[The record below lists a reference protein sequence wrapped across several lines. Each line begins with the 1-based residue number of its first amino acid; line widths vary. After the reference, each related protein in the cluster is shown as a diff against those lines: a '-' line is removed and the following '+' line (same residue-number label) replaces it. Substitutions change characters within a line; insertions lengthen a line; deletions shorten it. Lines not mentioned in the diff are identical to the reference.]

1 MNSLIIIEL
10 LLVTVIIAVQTGMAW
25 KTGRNIAKLRQII
38 PDGILDFQVKK
49 FHIPGQ
55 DLRNSRPIDILAR
68 LDNYKKPQENSTNDL
83 QKVSLVSPGQRF
95 NVVFDH
101 LLYSLNIYLL
111 RNQSTAAD
119 FNLMKDITE
128 RNLEIEEE
136 EIEHTLT
143 VPLYLGLMG
152 TMVGIVFGLVNLYF
166 INDSG
171 EIDMQSFLGGVSV
184 AMFASFWGLLCTVRN
199 SSFRLK
205 KARTTLERNKND
217 FYTFLQTELMPVVN
231 QSIASSIQAMH
242 QHLMKFNNRFTAN
255 LHELSGM
262 FDKNHDALIAQE
274 NILQSLERIDIT
286 EFAKA
291 NVAVL
296 RELKGNIEQME
307 RFNQYMGN
315 LNQMVLSSKNMSDS
329 FKELL
334 SQTNH
339 FKELAQKLDER
350 TEQGNKMMA
359 FLHAH
364 FTELDNIRSRMG
376 ESILNT
382 EDTTIKALKQLEE
395 HTQAKIEAIKQLT
408 IKEEDLMVKAFSE
421 SKSQLANLESLQTIN
436 SNLKLFLNL
445 VNNYKLKS
453 EKESNL
459 NIVNKKKNRFS
470 IKLFSKRKF

>member
-1 MNSLIIIEL
+1 
-10 LLVTVIIAVQTGMAW
+10 
-25 KTGRNIAKLRQII
+25 
-38 PDGILDFQVKK
+38 
-49 FHIPGQ
+49 
-55 DLRNSRPIDILAR
+55 
-68 LDNYKKPQENSTNDL
+68 
-83 QKVSLVSPGQRF
+83 
-95 NVVFDH
+95 
-101 LLYSLNIYLL
+101 
-111 RNQSTAAD
+111 
-119 FNLMKDITE
+119 
-128 RNLEIEEE
+128 
-136 EIEHTLT
+136 
-143 VPLYLGLMG
+143 
-152 TMVGIVFGLVNLYF
+152 
-166 INDSG
+166 
-171 EIDMQSFLGGVSV
+171 
-184 AMFASFWGLLCTVRN
+184 
-199 SSFRLK
+199 
-205 KARTTLERNKND
+205 
-217 FYTFLQTELMPVVN
+217 
-231 QSIASSIQAMH
+231 
-242 QHLMKFNNRFTAN
+242 

-459 NIVNKKKNRFS
+459 NIVNKKKNRF
-470 IKLFSKRKF
+470 